1 MGKSLKNAIFDIWFP
16 EPSRTLRLTNEN
28 ILISVVLSKKHLNLG
43 VDFS

>member
-16 EPSRTLRLTNEN
+16 KPLGTLRLTNEN